1 MKPIYYFVIV
11 VTFKVIMGMQVTNFS
26 PVVLGGIR
34 PSRTVQEHM
43 EWQDIC
49 YYMQWISWINDRVY
63 LNLDLL
69 GYIMMDKQFS
79 VRTI

>member
-34 PSRTVQEHM
+34 PSRTVQEHV

-49 YYMQWISWINDRVY
+49 YYMQ
-63 LNLDLL
+63 
-69 GYIMMDKQFS
+69 
-79 VRTI
+79 